1 MKPDYRCVTATS
13 QAEIEPHLAAWQDL
27 MSRALEDNFYLSPVF
42 LSAVLRHQVES
53 HYLVVFVY
61 CHESGTDRLVA
72 VAPFSQE
79 RPTLKIPFTVL
90 CGFVSPHGYLSH
102 PLVDRDDSGG
112 ALNSLWEWLEQP
124 THPWQMV
131 IFQGISETSP
141 FLPQLKTMLD
151 KRGRRYLSKRMF
163 LRPMLERC
171 ENFEAYLASLSSARR
186 KSYRRRWKQLAGDG
200 AVEVA
205 LHRNLDQA
213 GDLAE
218 RFLQLE
224 QHSWKGLRGTA
235 MACDSEEAGFFREI
249 VDKSAREGKI
259 FFVELKLNGKLIA
272 MTTNFIIGHTLFAFK
287 IAYDP
292 DYQDYSPGILAE
304 VQTVRLFHETPELVR
319 GEGGATAESYLRSY
333 WRELA
338 EMHAYYIA
346 MPRRLPHGYLS
357 LLSSVWHVKKTFRNM
372 TQTAPQ
378 PGSMNLFAAVPPAVN
393 EALLACGQ
401 LV

>member
-13 QAEIEPHLAAWQDL
+13 QVEIEPHLTAWQDL
-27 MSRALEDNFYLSPVF
+27 MSRAVEDNFYLSPAF
-42 LSAVLRHQVES
+42 LSAALRYQVKKN
-53 HYLVVFVY
+53 YLVVFVY
-61 CHESGTDRLVA
+61 RQDAGTEQLVA
-72 VAPFSQE
+72 VAPFSRD
-79 RPTLKIPFTVL
+79 RPTLKIPFIVL

-112 ALNSLWEWLEQP
+112 ALDSLWEWLELP
-124 THPWQMV
+124 THPWQMI

-141 FLPQLKTMLD
+141 ILPQLKTMLD
-151 KRGRRYLSKRMF
+151 KRGRRYLSKNMF

-171 ENFEAYLASLSSARR
+171 ENFDAYLASLSSARR
-186 KSYRRRWKQLAGDG
+186 KSYRRRWKQLASDG
-200 AVEVA
+200 AIEVV

-224 QHSWKGLRGTA
+224 QRSWKGTRGTA
-235 MACDSEEAGFFREI
+235 MGCDSEEAGFFREI
-249 VDKSAREGKI
+249 VEKNARERNL
-259 FFVELKLNGKLIA
+259 FFVELKFNGKLLA
-272 MTTNFIIGHTLFAFK
+272 MTTNFIVGQTLFAFK

-304 VQTVRLFHETPELVR
+304 VQTVRLFHETPELLR

-338 EMHAYYIA
+338 EMHAFYIA
-346 MPRRLPHGYLS
+346 MPRQLPHAYLS
-357 LLSSVWHVKKTFRNM
+357 LLSSVWRVKKTFRTM
-372 TQTAPQ
+372 IQTAPQ
-378 PGSMNLFAAVPPAVN
+378 LSSMKFFAAVPPVVN
-393 EALLACGQ
+393 ETLLACGQ